1 MHDAQRLFRNALRHR
16 DLQRVIV
23 HQNDIRRFDG
33 GIRPHGSHGNADIR
47 AGKYGGIVDAVTD
60 KGQFFMLVFLTQEF
74 FDFRHFILRQQLT
87 VDGIEAELARDLVC
101 HALRIAGQHDG
112 FSDAIPVQSLDGLG
126 RMFLDDIRDYDVA
139 GVFPIDSHMDNRAG
153 LFARMPGRTDILHH
167 FLVADTDDPAVDM
180 CAYPAAGNF
189 LHILNPAVIG
199 LMLIGIAQRY
209 GNRMRRKTF
218 DMRREVQELLRIDGF
233 RMNGRNFKNTFG
245 QGSCLIKD
253 NRIDICQRFHVI

>member
-1 MHDAQRLFRNALRHR
+1 
-16 DLQRVIV
+16 
-23 HQNDIRRFDG
+23 
-33 GIRPHGSHGNADIR
+33 
-47 AGKYGGIVDAVTD
+47 
-60 KGQFFMLVFLTQEF
+60 MLVFLTQEF

-167 FLVADTDDPAVDM
+167 FSLPTQMTLPLTCARTPRPAISSTSSTLQSSV
-180 CAYPAAGNF
+180 
-189 LHILNPAVIG
+189 
-199 LMLIGIAQRY
+199 
-209 GNRMRRKTF
+209 
-218 DMRREVQELLRIDGF
+218 
-233 RMNGRNFKNTFG
+233 
-245 QGSCLIKD
+245 SCL
-253 NRIDICQRFHVI
+253 